1 MAILSPDEL
10 EAHRLARKRHDE
22 KMAHLPKVAPG
33 FQEAAQ
39 AAKLK
44 RSQEETARVAAKA
57 AFDAANAAKAQAST
71 VETAKSPV
79 ATKPAAKSD
88 VVVMGATAP
97 ILTERR
103 SGSEISKEIF
113 RANTVDVKSS
123 VVRRVKGEASPEA
136 KTVETA
142 KSPVKTDKGEASPKL
157 GQVRPLAVFIGHSPI
172 KINGSVHTAAEQAK
186 DRGLTDYRQE
196 PTKWAAKIGAKLR
209 AERKAAREAAK
220 SRQGAAYAAALA
232 ANPERAAS
240 LPETIEASEAR
251 KWSLSGTCS
260 VKSGGAGA
268 DGTKG
273 FFLGGARPRSG
284 C

>member
-1 MAILSPDEL
+1 MAILSLDDL
-10 EAHRLARKRHDE
+10 EAHRGALARHDE
-22 KMAHLPKVAPG
+22 KMTHLPKVAPG
-33 FQEAAQ
+33 FQEAAAQ
-39 AAKLK
+39 LLVEKRQQAVLREQLAAKFH
-44 RSQEETARVAAKA
+44 AAKA
-57 AFDAANAAKAQAST
+57 AQAPT

-79 ATKPAAKSD
+79 VKPAAKSD
-88 VVVMGATAP
+88 IVIMGATAP

-103 SGSEISKEIF
+103 SAAAIAAEIF
-113 RANTVDVKSS
+113 KANATDVKSS
-123 VVRRVKGEASPEA
+123 VVRRNKGEASPEA
-136 KTVETA
+136 TVETA
-142 KSPVKTDKGEASPKL
+142 KSPVKTDKGVSAPKL
-157 GQVRPLAVFIGHSPI
+157 GQVRPLAIFIGHSPL
-172 KINGSVHTAAEQAK
+172 KINGSVHTMDEQAK

-220 SRQGAAYAAALA
+220 ARQGAAYAAALA
-232 ANPERAAS
+232 ANPERAVS
-240 LPETIEASEAR
+240 LPESIEASEAR